1 MTHNMVLNKDEVF
14 RNIRGNRVREKD
26 FPTTCGIQAVM
37 SLNHSSM
44 ENENS
49 SGYLLK
55 TMFMTHNMVL
65 NKDEELR
72 NLRDNR

>member
-1 MTHNMVLNKDEVF
+1 
-14 RNIRGNRVREKD
+14 
-26 FPTTCGIQAVM
+26 M

-72 NLRDNR
+72 NLRDNRRT